1 MDLDGWKGLSEE
13 LTFELGPERPERA
26 SCAKTRSRSFQAEK
40 TVGVKT
46 VIGFLMNLMGR
57 RR

>member
-1 MDLDGWKGLSEE
+1 MDLDGWKGLSGE

-40 TVGVKT
+40 TAGVKT

>member
-1 MDLDGWKGLSEE
+1 MDLDGLERPLKE

-40 TVGVKT
+40 TAGVKT